1 MTKCSTFLASLLIA
15 AGFTASAAYQ
25 TAGNYSVYTF
35 ESLSQIDGS
44 GVTKDGDDFVV
55 ASDIEIAATDTLR
68 LLNGETVKLGN
79 NVMITFYGY
88 ADFTP
93 SEAATITRNAESDVP
108 RGFYIFEADACGQF
122 ENVNFLYAGL
132 RTFGNTKGIT
142 VRECS
147 FVKTNTAMTS
157 TGAISLGSTN
167 AENII
172 EDCVFIQTES
182 GAIGGSAN
190 GFAGV
195 TVKGCTFHQ
204 CNTGNSNRPV
214 INLTIGGDNEVV
226 IENNTIY
233 GGKFTMVGGIGVSNM
248 LGLSAANVAKI
259 TGNYVQD
266 CRYGFTSIGP
276 MDVTLE
282 NNTFINNRYETNAM
296 NGGSAMSL
304 YDPYMQQKVL
314 SLIHI

>member
-1 MTKCSTFLASLLIA
+1 MT
-15 AGFTASAAYQ
+15 
-25 TAGNYSVYTF
+25 
-35 ESLSQIDGS
+35 
-44 GVTKDGDDFVV
+44 
-55 ASDIEIAATDTLR
+55 
-68 LLNGETVKLGN
+68 
-79 NVMITFYGY
+79 
-88 ADFTP
+88 P
-93 SEAATITRNAESDVP
+93 
-108 RGFYIFEADACGQF
+108 
-122 ENVNFLYAGL
+122 
-132 RTFGNTKGIT
+132 
-142 VRECS
+142 
-147 FVKTNTAMTS
+147 
-157 TGAISLGSTN
+157 TGAISFGSTN

-172 EDCVFIQTES
+172 EDCVFIETES

-195 TVKGCTFHQ
+195 TVKGCTFHK

-214 INLTIGGDNEVV
+214 INLTIGGDNEIV

-296 NGGSAMSL
+296 NGGSGMSL
-304 YDPYMQQKVL
+304 YSRRCVPQETTLKAASGV
-314 SLIHI
+314 